1 MPTKGPK
8 SKVLQAP
15 ISKGRAP
22 QLLVQ
27 PEDGVAA
34 LIQGLDGAKK
44 SIDILIFR
52 FDHRE
57 VEQALLR
64 AVGRGVRVR
73 ALIAYTNRGGEKHLR
88 ALEMRLLGAGIT
100 VARSADDLARYHAK
114 LIIIDQR
121 LLYVLAFNFTYLDIE
136 HSRSFG
142 VILADRKLVREA
154 MKLFEADML
163 RQSYAP
169 GTPALLVSPLNARP
183 ELAAFLGGA
192 KKKVLIYDPNVSDA
206 EMLRILS
213 ARSKAGVDIK
223 ILGRAAKLPS
233 RKLPHIRLHARVFV
247 RDGNYVSIGSQ
258 SLRTLELDSRR
269 EVGVVFRDVKS
280 ARRITEIFMS
290 DWELAAESRT
300 GGPVEESLQSKK
312 IAKKVAK
319 ALTKELPPVAEVLDL
334 VVKEVGG
341 DEVEIPL
348 NPDQLQETVADAV
361 KRAVKEVVRDAVK
374 DAAGQVGAEPS
385 PQKETL

>member
-1 MPTKGPK
+1 
-8 SKVLQAP
+8 
-15 ISKGRAP
+15 
-22 QLLVQ
+22 VQ

-100 VARSADDLARYHAK
+100 VARSADDLTRYHAK

-121 LLYVLAFNFTYLDIE
+121 LLFVLAFNFTYLDIE

-142 VILADRKLVREA
+142 VILADSKLVREA

-169 GTPALLVSPLNARP
+169 GAPALLVSPLNARQ

-192 KKKVLIYDPNVSDA
+192 KKEVLIYDPNVSDT
-206 EMLRILS
+206 EMLRIL
-213 ARSKAGVDIK
+213 AERSKAGVDIK
-223 ILGRAAKLPS
+223 ILGRAAKLPA

-280 ARRITEIFMS
+280 ARRIAEIFMS
-290 DWELAAESRT
+290 DWDLAAESRT

-319 ALTKELPPVAEVLDL
+319 ALTRELPPVAEVLDL

-374 DAAGQVGAEPS
+374 DAAGQVGAAPS